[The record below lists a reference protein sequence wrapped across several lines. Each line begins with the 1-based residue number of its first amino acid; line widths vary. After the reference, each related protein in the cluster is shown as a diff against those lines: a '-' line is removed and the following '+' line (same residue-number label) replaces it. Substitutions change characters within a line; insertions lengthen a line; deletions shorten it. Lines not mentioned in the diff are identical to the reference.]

1 MKIIWSPLASQ
12 KLDQFAEFIA
22 RDNLPAAIAFVDEVE
37 RKALSLRAHPFKG
50 RMIRVL
56 NDEKKREQVIMEN
69 YLLVYEIQPD
79 TIEIL
84 TIHHT
89 RQNPKLS
96 DK

>member
-22 RDNLPAAIAFVDEVE
+22 GDNLAAAIAFVDEVE
-37 RKALSLRAHPFKG
+37 RKALSLKAHPFKG
-50 RMIRVL
+50 RMIRIL
-56 NDEKKREQVIMEN
+56 NDEKKRELVIMGN

-79 TIEIL
+79 AIEIL
-84 TIHHT
+84 TIRHAK
-89 RQNPKLS
+89 QNPKLS

>member
-22 RDNLPAAIAFVDEVE
+22 RDNLAAAIAFVDDVE
-37 RKALSLRAHPFKG
+37 RKALSLIAHPFKG
-50 RMIRVL
+50 RMVRIL
-56 NDEKKREQVIMEN
+56 NDEKKRELVIMGN

-79 TIEIL
+79 AIEIL
-84 TIHHT
+84 TIRHT
-89 RQNPKLS
+89 KQNPKSS